1 MFRFLIYISFILS
14 FSFYS
19 KAQTINLVT
28 GNVESYAKLK
38 NASDIPEVIDTIVG
52 QYRSFAID
60 TIARKI
66 GIEFVIENDT
76 IRVQY
81 YIEKIYMTD
90 HYNSYN
96 GTKSSNINLL
106 SFDSEN
112 YPLLVLLPLEHK
124 NLIYLYYYWSDKDES
139 FQKCEKV
146 VVKSNSE
153 LNFKN

>member
-1 MFRFLIYISFILS
+1 MSFA
-14 FSFYS
+14 FYS
-19 KAQTINLVT
+19 KAQTINLTT

-38 NASDIPEVIDTIVG
+38 NASAIPELIDTIVG

-66 GIEFVIENDT
+66 GIEFLIENDT

-81 YIEKIYMTD
+81 YIEKIYMTEN
-90 HYNSYN
+90 YNSY
-96 GTKSSNINLL
+96 TRTQSSNINLL
-106 SFDSEN
+106 AFDSEN
-112 YPLLVLLPLEHK
+112 YPLLLLLPLEHK

-146 VVKSNSE
+146 VVKSKSE
-153 LNFKN
+153 LNFKD